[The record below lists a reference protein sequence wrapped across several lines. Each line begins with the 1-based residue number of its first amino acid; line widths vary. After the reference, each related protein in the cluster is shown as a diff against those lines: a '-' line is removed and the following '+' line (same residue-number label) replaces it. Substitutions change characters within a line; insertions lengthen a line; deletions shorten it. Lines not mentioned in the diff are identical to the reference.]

1 MSEPPA
7 PQPQLRPTNPATLFV
22 VALGAAALS
31 WVLIGRYYGDVPQ
44 LTWFPAL
51 TLFMLAVLEAIAA
64 RAIKAR
70 IDRRPG
76 TEPVEPLVVAR
87 FVVMAKAS
95 SVAGALFTGIYG
107 GVLVWVWAASSEN
120 QHAAADIGPAAQG
133 LAAALLLVAAAL
145 WLERCCRIPESD
157 SDRDAESP
165 DDR

>member
-1 MSEPPA
+1 MSEP

-22 VALGAAALS
+22 VALAAAAIS
-31 WVLIGRYYGDVPQ
+31 WVLIGRYYGEVPQ

-51 TLFMLAVLEAIAA
+51 TLLLLAILEAIAA

-87 FVVMAKAS
+87 VVVLAKAS
-95 SVAGALFTGIYG
+95 SVAGALFTGVYG
-107 GVLVWVWAASSEN
+107 GVLVWVWAESSTN
-120 QHAAADIGPAAQG
+120 QSAAADIAPAAQG

-145 WLERCCRIPESD
+145 WLERSCRIPESD
-157 SDRDAESP
+157 QDRDPESP
-165 DDR
+165 ADR

>member
-1 MSEPPA
+1 MSERPEPR
-7 PQPQLRPTNPATLFV
+7 LRPTSPATLFV
-22 VALGAAALS
+22 VALAAAALS

-51 TLFMLAVLEAIAA
+51 TLFLLAVLEAISA
-64 RAIKAR
+64 RAVKAR
-70 IDRRPG
+70 IERRPG

-87 FVVMAKAS
+87 LVVLAKAS

-107 GVLVWVWAASSEN
+107 GILVWVWAESSGN

-133 LAAALLLVAAAL
+133 LAAALLLVGAAL

-157 SDRDAESP
+157 TDRDADSE

>member
-1 MSEPPA
+1 MRSERPE
-7 PQPQLRPTNPATLFV
+7 PQLRPTSPATLFV

-51 TLFMLAVLEAIAA
+51 TLLLLAVLEGIAA

-87 FVVMAKAS
+87 FVVLAKAS
-95 SVAGALFTGIYG
+95 SVAGALFTGVYG
-107 GVLVWVWAASSEN
+107 GILVWVWGESSGN
-120 QHAAADIGPAAQG
+120 QHAAADIAPAAEG

-145 WLERCCRIPESD
+145 WLERCCRVPESD
-157 SDRDAESP
+157 SDRGTTADE
-165 DDR
+165 DR